1 MKIRPAVFCLSGID
15 KIQNY
20 KPKGKRGA
28 IENAKREDCKNVVG
42 QKAGRG
48 FCGLLLFY
56 SDTGAAADRGERA
69 VGIHRQLLR
78 ADGFIVYG
86 GIFAGHGGMS
96 GDTVFIDSAD
106 RRGAEIF
113 LRENQNRTDPHE
125 KSTREGA
132 EVSRE
137 AGAGIP

>member
-1 MKIRPAVFCLSGID
+1 MSENTAGRILSIWD
-15 KIQNY
+15 RQNTEL
-20 KPKGKRGA
+20 KAKGERGA

-56 SDTGAAADRGERA
+56 SHTGAADRGERV

-96 GDTVFIDSAD
+96 GDTVFIGSAD

-125 KSTREGA
+125 KSTR
-132 EVSRE
+132 
-137 AGAGIP
+137 

>member
-1 MKIRPAVFCLSGID
+1 MKIRSAVFCLSRTD
-15 KIQNY
+15 KKVFR
-20 KPKGKRGA
+20 KPKGEKGSDRN
-28 IENAKREDCKNVVG
+28 EKEEDCKELVR
-42 QKAGRG
+42 QEAGRD

-56 SDTGAAADRGERA
+56 SHTGAADRGERA

-96 GDTVFIDSAD
+96 GDTVFIGSAD

-125 KSTREGA
+125 KRAREGA